1 MKKLFACAALALGV
15 FALSACG
22 GVGSGN
28 SASSSSSTTTSAGSG
43 SSALGSILGATTNGE
58 TLGNVITSVL
68 GIDKLSQK
76 SLIGTWSYKG
86 PGCAFTSNNTL
97 AKAGGE
103 VAAAQIKE
111 KLASQYSRLGF
122 NASNTYITFNS
133 DGTYS
138 AKIDGKS
145 LSGKYTYDE
154 QTAQVHMAGL
164 ILNFTAYAK
173 RNTDG
178 IALLFESK
186 KVLTLIQTL
195 AAMSNNE
202 TVKTI
207 GEISKNYDGVR
218 VGFDFKK

>member
-58 TLGNVITSVL
+58 TLGNVITSAL
-68 GIDKLSQK
+68 GIDKLSPK
-76 SLIGTWSYKG
+76 RLIGTWSYKG

-97 AKAGGE
+97 AQAGGE
-103 VAAAQIKE
+103 VAAAQIAE
-111 KLASQYSRLGF
+111 TLASQYSRLGF
-122 NASNTYITFNS
+122 NASNTYITFTS

-138 AKIDGKS
+138 AKIDGQS
-145 LSGKYTYDE
+145 LSGKNTYAE
-154 QTAQVHMAGL
+154 HT
-164 ILNFTAYAK
+164 
-173 RNTDG
+173 TDG

-218 VGFDFKK
+218 IGFDFKK